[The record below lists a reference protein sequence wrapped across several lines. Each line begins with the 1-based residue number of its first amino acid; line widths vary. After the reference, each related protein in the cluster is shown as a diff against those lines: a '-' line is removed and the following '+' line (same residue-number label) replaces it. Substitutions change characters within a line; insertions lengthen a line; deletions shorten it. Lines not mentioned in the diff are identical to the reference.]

1 MLTVHT
7 TAAGDIIHNITMRQR
22 VGVQGFALK
31 SVKKVIENSN
41 SKFSPVA
48 VVSWAKYRAFCVP
61 NPT

>member
-22 VGVQGFALK
+22 VGVQGFGGV
-31 SVKKVIENSN
+31 VKKVTAVIENSYSEFSLLTDV
-41 SKFSPVA
+41 SKKSQ
-48 VVSWAKYRAFCVP
+48 AKLS